1 MTLLN
6 VLFSALACLLRFFS
20 SKSNDRKLGEAE
32 TRLEAIQK
40 SVEIRRTMQNSTK
53 PESDSELDKTLRSGK
68 LSLLLTLFLMS
79 CANPPAI
86 IACPELKMWTQAEQ
100 KRMADE
106 LLLLPENSVVRSAM
120 KDYAYVRNQIRTCNS
135 FRE

>member
-1 MTLLN
+1 MTFLN
-6 VLFSALACLLRFFS
+6 ILFSALACLFRFFS
-20 SKSNDRKLGEAE
+20 GKSNDRELGEAE
-32 TRLEAIQK
+32 TRLETIQK
-40 SVEIRRTMQNSTK
+40 AVEVQRAMAEAKK

-68 LSLLLTLFLMS
+68 LSLLLTFFLMS
-79 CANPPAI
+79 CANPPAM